1 MRGFLGDRRGNVA
14 VLGALAASMVVA
26 GAGFGV
32 ETGYWYYEQTRLQQA
47 ADAAAFAGAVEL
59 RGGADAAG
67 VLAGARAA
75 AQDNG
80 LRDLTDTLAVVSP
93 AEVNGAADSRA
104 VRVTIQ
110 RTETRLF
117 SALFSDEPVVVG
129 ASATATYSD
138 TSNACILALDK
149 SAAAAVD
156 FGGNTEAVFEGCVVM
171 SNSMA
176 DDAAEVNGSAEV
188 TTPCL
193 VAVGGADVDNGLH
206 LTSCAAPYT
215 GAAPAADP
223 FRDVPVPDDQGSCR
237 NDSGA
242 VLQPGRYCGGMTL
255 KKTVTLQPGLYVIS
269 GGELRINAG
278 AVVQGTGVTFFFA
291 NDAAASFNGNARI
304 TLSAPVEG
312 DYAGI
317 LFMGAADND
326 AGAANV
332 FNGTA
337 DSRLTGAIYFPN
349 QPVSYLG
356 DFAGQNGCTR
366 VVARTVAWSGSTTV
380 EVDCSDQGMEDVV
393 VGGVVRLVG

>member
-1 MRGFLGDRRGNVA
+1 MRGFLADRRGNVA

-59 RGGADAAG
+59 RGGGDQAAI
-67 VLAGARAA
+67 LAGATAA

-80 LRDLTDTLAVVSP
+80 YRSTSDTIAVVSP
-93 AEVNGAADSRA
+93 ASVNGASDSHA
-104 VRVTIQ
+104 VKVTIQ

-117 SALFSDEPVVVG
+117 SAMFSDEPVVVG
-129 ASATATYSD
+129 ASATATYND

-149 SAAAAVD
+149 SASAAVD

-176 DDAAEVNGSAEV
+176 DDAAEVNGSADV

-193 VAVGGADVDNGLH
+193 VAVGAVNTDSGLH
-206 LTSCAAPYT
+206 LTSCAAAVT

-223 FRDVPVPDDQGSCR
+223 FQDVPAPDDTGPCR

-255 KKTVTLQPGLYVIS
+255 KKTVTLQPGLYIIS

-278 AVVQGTGVTFFFA
+278 ADVQGVGVTFFFTD
-291 NDAAASFNGNARI
+291 DATADFNGNAKI
-304 TLSAPVEG
+304 VLSAPTGG
-312 DYAGI
+312 DYAGM
-317 LFMGAADND
+317 LFMGADDNA
-326 AGAANV
+326 AGAGNT

-337 DSRLTGAIYFPN
+337 DSRMTGAIYFPN
-349 QPVSYLG
+349 QPVDYLG
-356 DFAGQNGCTR
+356 NFSGQNGCTR
-366 VVARTVAWSGSTTV
+366 VVARTVSWSGSTTV
-380 EVDCSDQGMEDVV
+380 EVDCADQGMDDIV